1 MSRFDG
7 KTVLV
12 TGGSSGIG
20 RATVRAFAREGAH
33 VYAAARRADLLEE
46 LALEA
51 LEGCGGTAVGR
62 ARVGGDQESADEG
75 AAPDAWAA
83 RGATGGR
90 IEAVALDVRD
100 IPAVKQAVRDVV
112 AAAGR
117 LDVLVNCAGISIGVP
132 ALDITEEAWADM
144 LATNLTSAFFASQE
158 AARHMIAAGGGA
170 IVNVSSICA
179 YMAESPEVP
188 YCATKAALVMVTQ
201 CMAHELGH
209 LGVRVNAVAPGL
221 TDTPM
226 LGDDLA
232 RPEQY
237 ERLMRTIP
245 LRRPA
250 GPEEVAA
257 AILFLASDEASY
269 ITAETLVVDGGQ
281 TRGFWY
287 YGEDEPP
294 VSPRDA

>member
-1 MSRFDG
+1 MARFDG

-33 VYAAARRADLLEE
+33 VYAAARRAGLLEE

-51 LEGCGGTAVGR
+51 LEGCGA
-62 ARVGGDQESADEG
+62 EPADEPADEPAG
-75 AAPDAWAA
+75 PPPSRLTA
-83 RGATGGR
+83 GR
-90 IEAVALDVRD
+90 IEPMVLDVRD
-100 IPAVKQAVRDVV
+100 IPAVRQAVRDVV
-112 AAAGR
+112 GAAGR
-117 LDVLVNCAGISIGVP
+117 LDVLVNCAGISVGLPVF
-132 ALDITEEAWADM
+132 DVTEEAWADM

-158 AARHMIAAGGGA
+158 AARHMVGAGGGA

-226 LGDDLA
+226 LADDLE
-232 RPEQY
+232 RPDHY
-237 ERLMRTIP
+237 ERLARMIP

-250 GPEEVAA
+250 APEEIAA

-294 VSPRDA
+294 VPPRVAS

>member
-1 MSRFDG
+1 MGRFDG

-46 LALEA
+46 LVLEA
-51 LEGCGGTAVGR
+51 LEGCGA
-62 ARVGGDQESADEG
+62 EPADEPG
-75 AAPDAWAA
+75 GPSSAGPSPGGPSSAGPSPGGPA
-83 RGATGGR
+83 GGR
-90 IEAVALDVRD
+90 IEVLVLDVRD
-100 IPAVKQAVRDVV
+100 VAAVKRAVRDVV
-112 AAAGR
+112 SAAGR

-132 ALDITEEAWADM
+132 ALDITEDEWADM

-232 RPEQY
+232 RPDQY

-294 VSPRDA
+294 VPSRDG

>member
-1 MSRFDG
+1 MGRFDG

-51 LEGCGGTAVGR
+51 LEGCGDG
-62 ARVGGDQESADEG
+62 SA
-75 AAPDAWAA
+75 
-83 RGATGGR
+83 GR
-90 IEAVALDVRD
+90 IEAVVLDVRD
-100 IPAVKQAVRDVV
+100 VPAVKQAVRNVV
-112 AAAGR
+112 AAVGR
-117 LDVLVNCAGISIGVP
+117 LDVLVNCAGISVGLPVF
-132 ALDITEEAWADM
+132 DVTEEAWADM
-144 LATNLTSAFFASQE
+144 LSTNLTSAFFASQE
-158 AARHMIAAGGGA
+158 AARHMVGAGGGA

-226 LGDDLA
+226 LADDLE
-232 RPEQY
+232 RPDHY
-237 ERLMRTIP
+237 ERLARMIP

-250 GPEEVAA
+250 APEEIAA

-287 YGEDEPP
+287 FGEDEPP
-294 VSPRDA
+294 ASPRNVP

>member
-1 MSRFDG
+1 MGRFDG

-51 LEGCGGTAVGR
+51 LEGCGDSTPGTASPGR
-62 ARVGGDQESADEG
+62 V
-75 AAPDAWAA
+75 
-83 RGATGGR
+83 
-90 IEAVALDVRD
+90 EAVVLDVRD

-112 AAAGR
+112 AAADR
-117 LDVLVNCAGISIGVP
+117 LDVLVNCAGISVGLPVFEV
-132 ALDITEEAWADM
+132 TEEAWADM

-158 AARHMIAAGGGA
+158 AARHMVGAGGGA

-226 LGDDLA
+226 LADDLE
-232 RPEQY
+232 RPDHY
-237 ERLMRTIP
+237 ERLARMIP

-250 GPEEVAA
+250 TPEEIAA
-257 AILFLASDEASY
+257 AILFLASDQASY

-294 VSPRDA
+294 VPPRPT

>member
-1 MSRFDG
+1 MGRFDG

-51 LEGCGGTAVGR
+51 LEGCGGQPGEGAP
-62 ARVGGDQESADEG
+62 VGGAQESADGGSAPG
-75 AAPDAWAA
+75 AAPA
-83 RGATGGR
+83 GG
-90 IEAVALDVRD
+90 IEPLGLDVRD
-100 IPAVKQAVRDVV
+100 VPAVKRAVRDVA

-117 LDVLVNCAGISIGVP
+117 LDVLVNCAGISVGLPVF
-132 ALDITEEAWADM
+132 DVTEEAWADM

-158 AARHMIAAGGGA
+158 AARHMVGAGGGA

-209 LGVRVNAVAPGL
+209 LGVRVNA
-221 TDTPM
+221 
-226 LGDDLA
+226 
-232 RPEQY
+232 
-237 ERLMRTIP
+237 
-245 LRRPA
+245 
-250 GPEEVAA
+250 
-257 AILFLASDEASY
+257 
-269 ITAETLVVDGGQ
+269 
-281 TRGFWY
+281 
-287 YGEDEPP
+287 
-294 VSPRDA
+294 

>member
-1 MSRFDG
+1 MGRFDG
-7 KTVLV
+7 KTALV

-33 VYAAARRADLLEE
+33 VYAAARRADLLQE

-51 LEGCGGTAVGR
+51 LEGCGGQPG
-62 ARVGGDQESADEG
+62 EG
-75 AAPDAWAA
+75 ASLGGAPEAA
-83 RGATGGR
+83 DNVRALGAASPGR
-90 IEAVALDVRD
+90 IEAMVLDVRD
-100 IPAVKQAVRDVV
+100 VGAVKQAVRGVV

-117 LDVLVNCAGISIGVP
+117 LDVLVNCAGISVGLPVFEV
-132 ALDITEEAWADM
+132 TEEAWADM

-158 AARHMIAAGGGA
+158 AARHMVAAGGGA

-294 VSPRDA
+294 VPPRDT

>member
-1 MSRFDG
+1 MGRFDG

-33 VYAAARRADLLEE
+33 VYAAARRRELLEE

-51 LEGCGGTAVGR
+51 LEGCGGRPGEVAP
-62 ARVGGDQESADEG
+62 AESADESAG
-75 AAPDAWAA
+75 AAGGPGFAA
-83 RGATGGR
+83 PGR
-90 IEAVALDVRD
+90 VEAVALDVRD
-100 IPAVKQAVRDVV
+100 VPAVKEAVRGVV

-132 ALDITEEAWADM
+132 ALDITEDEWSDM

-158 AARHMIAAGGGA
+158 AARHMVAAGGGA
-170 IVNVSSICA
+170 IVNVSSMCA

-209 LGVRVNAVAPGL
+209 LGVRVNAVGPGL

-232 RPEQY
+232 RPDHY
-237 ERLMRTIP
+237 ERMMRTIP

-250 GPEEVAA
+250 APGEVAA

-269 ITAETLVVDGGQ
+269 ITGEMLVVDGGQ

-294 VSPRDA
+294 VPPRA

>member
-1 MSRFDG
+1 MGRFDG

-33 VYAAARRADLLEE
+33 VYAAARRADMLEE

-51 LEGCGGTAVGR
+51 LEGCGDGTA
-62 ARVGGDQESADEG
+62 GG
-75 AAPDAWAA
+75 
-83 RGATGGR
+83 

-117 LDVLVNCAGISIGVP
+117 LDVLVNCAGISVGLPVFEV
-132 ALDITEEAWADM
+132 TEEAWADM

-158 AARHMIAAGGGA
+158 AARHMASAGGGA

-226 LGDDLA
+226 LDDDLERPDHYDRLA
-232 RPEQY
+232 R
-237 ERLMRTIP
+237 MIP

-250 GPEEVAA
+250 APEEIAA

-287 YGEDEPP
+287 SGEDEPP
-294 VSPRDA
+294 APSRLS